1 MLAIAFTFSAGRYHA
16 TPWGRHV
23 NEADLEWP
31 PSPWR
36 ITRALIAV
44 WHRKLDPARRD
55 IALLERLLAKLA
67 AEAPRYRVPGAV
79 HAHTR
84 HYMPGK
90 GDKRTLIFDA
100 FARLDAQ
107 EALTAVW
114 PDVNL
119 EPDEAELL
127 DELLA
132 GLGFLGRAESWADAS
147 RPADWFDECNCVPG
161 DEEVDTTTGE
171 VRERLDLL
179 APMPPDDYSAFQRS
193 QIEGVAKR
201 ADLKPKDRKA
211 IADTLPDSWLSA
223 VSLDTE
229 RLRAAGWSAPPAAR
243 SVAYL
248 RPPGL
253 LRPVAQVRR
262 HTLELPSVT
271 TFRFALYGKPLPRIE
286 DALRVGEWLRAA
298 VMSRAKRE
306 YGESAIPPLLS
317 GHGLEKTD
325 AHRHAFWLPED
336 ADGDGRIDH
345 LLAHVPAG
353 LSGKSRT
360 AVESL
365 RRLWNRDGQEW
376 EVVLEG
382 AGEAGRFAGPAGAGS
397 VLCRSGQVFE
407 TVTPYLMP
415 WHAKPRFGVE
425 EQVRRECGARGLPEP
440 KSVDMLQRIR
450 IAERERKPLDFHRF
464 RAKRGQIQ
472 PDTRGCFL
480 RLTFAKPVAGPLAL
494 GFGCHFGLGLF
505 VAKRASTQQQPAPSS
520 KDTSPGR
527 ARAV

>member
-1 MLAIAFTFSAGRYHA
+1 MLAVAFTFPVGRYHA

-44 WHRKLDPARRD
+44 WHRKLDPARRE

-67 AEAPRYRVPGAV
+67 VEAPHYRVPAAV

-84 HYMPGK
+84 HYMPINGRK
-90 GDKRTLIFDA
+90 PALIFDA
-100 FARLDAQ
+100 FARLDAK

-114 PDVNL
+114 PCVNL
-119 EPDEAELL
+119 EPNEAELL

-147 RPADWFDECNCVPG
+147 RLAEWFDECNCVPG
-161 DEEVDTTTGE
+161 EAEVDTATGE
-171 VRERLDLL
+171 VRERLALL
-179 APMPPDDYSAFQRS
+179 APMPQADYSAFQQS
-193 QIEGVAKR
+193 QIEVVSKC
-201 ADLKPKDRKA
+201 ADLKIRERKA
-211 IADTLPDSWLSA
+211 VSATLPDSWLSA
-223 VSLDTE
+223 VSQDTG

-243 SVAYL
+243 RITYL
-248 RPPGL
+248 RPAGL
-253 LRPVAQVRR
+253 LRPAAQTHRR
-262 HTLELPSVT
+262 TLELPLVT
-271 TFRFALYGKPLPRIE
+271 TLRFALYGKPLPRIE

-306 YGESAIPPLLS
+306 YGEGAIPPVLS
-317 GHGLEKTD
+317 GHGLEKAD
-325 AHRHAFWLPED
+325 VHGHAFWLPED

-345 LLAHVPAG
+345 LLVHVPAG
-353 LSGKSRT
+353 LSGISRA

-382 AGEAGRFAGPAGAGS
+382 AGEVERFAGSGIAGS
-397 VLCRSGQVFE
+397 FLCDSGQIFE

-415 WHAKPRFGVE
+415 WHVKPRFGVE
-425 EQVRRECGARGLPEP
+425 EQIRRECRARGLPEP
-440 KSVDMLQRIR
+440 TSVEILQRIR
-450 IAERERKPLDFHRF
+450 VAGRERKPLDFHRF
-464 RAKRGQIQ
+464 RTKRGQIQ

-480 RLTFAKPVAGPLAL
+480 RLTFSKPVYGPLAL

-505 VAKRASTQQQPAPSS
+505 VAKRS
-520 KDTSPGR
+520 
-527 ARAV
+527 